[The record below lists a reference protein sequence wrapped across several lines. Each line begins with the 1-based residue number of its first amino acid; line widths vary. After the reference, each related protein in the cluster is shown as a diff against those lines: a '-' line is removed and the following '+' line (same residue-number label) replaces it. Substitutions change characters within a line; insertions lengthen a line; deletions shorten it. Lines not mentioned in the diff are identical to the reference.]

1 MHSALSPIIVSGAD
15 LRPETGGFGLYVH
28 WPFCQ
33 SKCPYCDFN
42 SHVRAE
48 VDHSRWQAALTAE
61 IAHFQAMTTGRTLDA
76 IFFGGGTPS
85 LMPPDT
91 VEAIINAAR
100 TGWRFSN
107 AIEITLEANP
117 GSVEADRFE
126 GYAAAG
132 VNRVSLGV
140 QALND
145 DDLKFLGRMH
155 SHAEALRALEI
166 AKATFARYSF
176 DLIYARPGQT
186 VDQWRHELETA
197 ISLAGGHMSVY
208 QLTIEQGT
216 AFHGL
221 HQRGAFQ
228 IPDEDTGA
236 ALYEAT
242 EAILEAAG
250 MPRYEIS
257 NHAAP
262 GHECAHNLIYWRGGE
277 WAGVGP
283 GAHGRL
289 VQSGARRT
297 FAQTRTPE
305 AWLTKV
311 ETTGHATSASDSL
324 TAEDVAAEALMMGL
338 RLTEGVDL
346 KRFNRQ
352 TGGSLPDF
360 ADHDGLQRLL
370 DGGFI
375 QHTPERIAATD
386 AGRQRLNAVL
396 EMLLAR

>member
-1 MHSALSPIIVSGAD
+1 
-15 LRPETGGFGLYVH
+15 
-28 WPFCQ
+28 
-33 SKCPYCDFN
+33 
-42 SHVRAE
+42 
-48 VDHSRWQAALTAE
+48 
-61 IAHFQAMTTGRTLDA
+61 
-76 IFFGGGTPS
+76 
-85 LMPPDT
+85 MPPET
-91 VEAIINAAR
+91 VEAVIHAAR

-145 DDLKFLGRMH
+145 ADLKFLGRMH
-155 SHAEALRALEI
+155 SHTEALRALEI
-166 AKATFARYSF
+166 ARATFAHYSF

-186 VDQWRHELETA
+186 VGQWRRELETA
-197 ISLAGGHMSVY
+197 IGLAGGHMSVY

-242 EAILEAAG
+242 ETILEGAG

-289 VQSGARRT
+289 IQSGTRRT

-311 ETTGHATSASDSL
+311 ETAGHATTASDSL
-324 TAEDVAAEALMMGL
+324 TSEDVAAEALMMGL

-346 KRFNRQ
+346 NRFSRQ
-352 TGGSLPDF
+352 TGGSLLDF
-360 ADHDGLQRLL
+360 VDSDGLQRLL

-375 QHTPERIAATD
+375 QHTPEHIIATD

>member
-1 MHSALSPIIVSGAD
+1 MPSAPSPTTALETDPTSD
-15 LRPETGGFGLYVH
+15 TGGFGLYVH

-48 VDHSRWQAALTAE
+48 VDHGRWRDALTRE
-61 IAHFQAMTTGRTLDA
+61 IAYFQAMTPGRTLDA

-85 LMPPDT
+85 LMPPET
-91 VEAIINAAR
+91 VEAVIAAAR
-100 TGWRFSN
+100 QGWRFSN

-117 GSVEADRFE
+117 GSVEADRFA
-126 GYAAAG
+126 GYAMAG

-166 AKATFARYSF
+166 ARETFARYSF
-176 DLIYARPGQT
+176 DMIYARPGQS
-186 VDQWRHELETA
+186 VEDWRRELDTA
-197 ISLAGGHMSVY
+197 LALAGGHISVY

-221 HQRGAFQ
+221 HQRGALQ

-242 EAILEAAG
+242 EATLNDAG
-250 MPRYEIS
+250 LPRYEIS

-262 GHECAHNLIYWRGGE
+262 GHECAHNLIYWRAGE
-277 WAGVGP
+277 WAGAGP

-289 VQSGARRT
+289 IQMGARNA

-305 AWLTKV
+305 AWIKRV
-311 ETTGHATSASDSL
+311 ENHGHATTSAEKL
-324 TAEDVAAEALMMGL
+324 TADDVAAEALMMGL

-346 KRFNRQ
+346 ARFQQQ
-352 TGGSLPDF
+352 TGGELIDF
-360 ADHDGLQRLL
+360 VDAAGLARLQS
-370 DGGFI
+370 GGFVDL
-375 QHTPERIAATD
+375 TSARLTATES
-386 AGRQRLNAVL
+386 GRQRLNAVL